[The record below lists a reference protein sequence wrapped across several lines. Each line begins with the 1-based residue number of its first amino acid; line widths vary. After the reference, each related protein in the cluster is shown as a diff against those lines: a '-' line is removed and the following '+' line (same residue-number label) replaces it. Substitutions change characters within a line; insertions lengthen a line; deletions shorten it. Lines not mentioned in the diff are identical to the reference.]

1 MPRPT
6 IYYIRHGET
15 EWNALGRLQGTQD
28 IPLNALG
35 RVQAVQAGN
44 ILSQLVARNGHDA
57 MRLPYVAS
65 PLSRARATMEL
76 VRETLQLP
84 VEDYAL
90 DARLREI
97 GYGKWEGATLPEMQ
111 AADPVFYA
119 KRLTEKWTLAP
130 EGGETYA
137 DVERRVRDWYDQ
149 LTGDIVAVAHGGT
162 ARALMVGFSEVEAAG
177 ECVARIIGAGIIPGG
192 MEMMDK
198 PAIHAAEAF
207 VHAGYPL
214 DVEALLI
221 IELDGPGVEVDELI
235 GRVEAIANGCGSTT
249 CRISTS
255 EAERNLFWAGRKA
268 AFPAVGRI
276 SPDYLCMDGTIPRG
290 ALPKALARIRELSEK
305 YQLGC
310 ANVFHAGDGNLHPLI
325 LYDANKPGEM
335 ERAEAFGAD
344 ILRCCVEL
352 GGVLTG
358 EHGVGIEKRDLMP
371 DMFTEIDLNQQQR
384 VKCAFDSQGLLN
396 PGKVFPTLHRCA
408 ELGRMHVHGGRLAF
422 PDLPRF

>member
-90 DARLREI
+90 DAWLREI

-162 ARALMVGFSEVEAAG
+162 ARALMVALGFETPN
-177 ECVARIIGAGIIPGG
+177 R
-192 MEMMDK
+192 
-198 PAIHAAEAF
+198 
-207 VHAGYPL
+207 
-214 DVEALLI
+214 
-221 IELDGPGVEVDELI
+221 
-235 GRVEAIANGCGSTT
+235 
-249 CRISTS
+249 
-255 EAERNLFWAGRKA
+255 
-268 AFPAVGRI
+268 AV
-276 SPDYLCMDGTIPRG
+276 
-290 ALPKALARIRELSEK
+290 
-305 YQLGC
+305 
-310 ANVFHAGDGNLHPLI
+310 
-325 LYDANKPGEM
+325 
-335 ERAEAFGAD
+335 
-344 ILRCCVEL
+344 
-352 GGVLTG
+352 
-358 EHGVGIEKRDLMP
+358 
-371 DMFTEIDLNQQQR
+371 
-384 VKCAFDSQGLLN
+384 
-396 PGKVFPTLHRCA
+396 
-408 ELGRMHVHGGRLAF
+408 
-422 PDLPRF
+422 DLPIQQGAVYVFGEDGFEKFS